1 MQKTLLTFFVF
12 LLGFASV
19 QAQQKVTGKV
29 LDETGSGLPGV
40 SITVKG
46 STTGTNTDND
56 GNFSIN
62 AAPNSVLSFSFI
74 GYEPQEVKVG
84 NKSVINVSMEQS
96 SAILDEVIVT
106 TFGTAKKESFTGS
119 AGQIGAQQIAVRPIT
134 NIGQAI
140 AGTTAGVTTTAGSGQ
155 PGTAPE
161 IRIRGFGSISSSN
174 DPLYV
179 VDGVPYSASIAN
191 LNPDDIATITILKDA
206 ASTALYGAGAANGV
220 VMVTTK
226 KGKPGE
232 SKINVKFTNGQNTR
246 GLQEYERVG
255 AQEYYPL
262 MWEQFRNNQVYRAS

>member
-1 MQKTLLTFFVF
+1 
-12 LLGFASV
+12 
-19 QAQQKVTGKV
+19 
-29 LDETGSGLPGV
+29 V

-206 ASTALYGAGAANGV
+206 ASTALYG
-220 VMVTTK
+220 
-226 KGKPGE
+226 
-232 SKINVKFTNGQNTR
+232 
-246 GLQEYERVG
+246 
-255 AQEYYPL
+255 
-262 MWEQFRNNQVYRAS
+262 